1 MIAIIALALVGI
13 AAMILELFV
22 PAGGIIGLVGLG
34 SIIAAIIRT
43 FQTQGTLVGSI
54 FLLASF
60 IAVPTIFIL
69 YFKYF
74 PRTFFGKRLI
84 LSGSQTREEGYSSH
98 TEHPYESLKGKSG
111 ITETKLRPVGTVLIE
126 GQRYNAVTD
135 GDFIEQNTTIK
146 VVYTE
151 GNRIVV
157 RKGES

>member
-1 MIAIIALALVGI
+1 MISLIVLAVVGI
-13 AAMILELFV
+13 LAMIVELFV

-34 SIIAAIIRT
+34 SIIVAIVKT
-43 FQTQGTLVGSI
+43 FQTQGTLIGSL

-74 PRTFFGKRLI
+74 PRSFFGKRII
-84 LSGSQTREEGYSSH
+84 LSGIQTREDGYSSH
-98 TEHPYESLKGKSG
+98 TEHPYETLVGRTGTS
-111 ITETKLRPVGTVLIE
+111 ETKLRPVGTVLID

-135 GDFIEQNTTIK
+135 GDFIEPNTNIR
-146 VVYTE
+146 VIRAE

-157 RKGES
+157 RKGEA